1 MSAATAASPAVVP
14 VRRRRL
20 SRLTGA
26 FRHTSLTVGVVL
38 MAFVVAVVVIVPFFT
53 SNPDAVNPNNVFLPP
68 SGAHLFGTDSFGRD
82 MFARVVDGGRYT
94 LGAAIFIV
102 LLGGITGIALGIIA
116 GYFRG
121 AVGFVIMRLIDLLLA
136 FPGLLLA
143 LALDAILGPGLVNGV
158 LALSLIA
165 VPAYA
170 RVAEGATIEVRQ
182 RPYIDAATAAGVN
195 PVTIITRHV
204 LPNVR
209 DDLLVLTSSWLG
221 LSALWIAA
229 LGFIGLGVQPP
240 TPEWGSLLSSGQD
253 YVSVAWWITVFP
265 GIFLALF
272 VIGTN
277 LIGDGL
283 RDHFDKTL

>member
-1 MSAATAASPAVVP
+1 VDTTAVVSAGVTP
-14 VRRRRL
+14 PRGR
-20 SRLTGA
+20 SRLAGA
-26 FRHTSLTVGVVL
+26 FRHKSLAIGVALIVIVL
-38 MAFVVAVVVIVPFFT
+38 AVVIIGPFLN
-53 SNPDAVNPNNVFLPP
+53 SHNPDAVNPGAAFDPP
-68 SGAHLFGTDSFGRD
+68 SAAHLFGTDSFGRD
-82 MFARVVDGGRYT
+82 MLSRVETGGRYT
-94 LGAAIFIV
+94 ITAAIVIV
-102 LLGGITGIALGIIA
+102 LLGGVVGIALGIVA

-121 AVGFVIMRLIDLLLA
+121 VLGFVIMRLMDLLLA

-143 LALDAILGPGLVNGV
+143 LTAAAILGSGLTNGV
-158 LALSLIA
+158 LALAIIA

-170 RVAEGATIEVRQ
+170 RVAEGATIEIRN
-182 RPYIDAATAAGVN
+182 RPYIDAATSVGVN
-195 PVTIITRHV
+195 PFTMITRHV

-209 DDLLVLTSSWLG
+209 DDLLVLTSSWIG

-240 TPEWGSLLSSGQD
+240 TPEWGTLLSGGQD
-253 YVSVAWWITVFP
+253 YLSVAWWITTFP

>member
-1 MSAATAASPAVVP
+1 M
-14 VRRRRL
+14 R
-20 SRLTGA
+20 
-26 FRHTSLTVGVVL
+26 
-38 MAFVVAVVVIVPFFT
+38 
-53 SNPDAVNPNNVFLPP
+53 
-68 SGAHLFGTDSFGRD
+68 
-82 MFARVVDGGRYT
+82 
-94 LGAAIFIV
+94 
-102 LLGGITGIALGIIA
+102 IID
-116 GYFRG
+116 
-121 AVGFVIMRLIDLLLA
+121 VLLA
-136 FPGLLLA
+136 FPGILLA
-143 LALDAILGPGLVNGV
+143 LTAAAILGPGLVNGI

-182 RPYIDAATAAGVN
+182 LPYIDAAISGNIN
-195 PVTIITRHV
+195 PFAIITRHV
-204 LPNVR
+204 LPNIR
-209 DDLLVLTSSWLG
+209 DDLLVLTSSWVG

-240 TPEWGSLLSSGQD
+240 TPEWGTLLSGGQD
-253 YVSVAWWITVFP
+253 YISVAWWITVFP

>member
-1 MSAATAASPAVVP
+1 MTAAAASPAVAP
-14 VRRRRL
+14 ARRDRSRL
-20 SRLTGA
+20 SGLLQ
-26 FRHTSLTVGVVL
+26 HKSLAVGSALLALVL
-38 MAFVVAVVVIVPFFT
+38 AVTIIAPFFT
-53 SNPDAVNPNNVFLPP
+53 GNPDTVHPDATFAGP
-68 SGAHLFGTDSFGRD
+68 SAAHLFGADNFGRD
-82 MFARVVDGGRYT
+82 LFSRVVNGGRYT
-94 LGAAIFIV
+94 IGAAVVIV
-102 LLGGITGIALGIIA
+102 VLGGTVGIALGIIA

-136 FPGLLLA
+136 FPGILLA
-143 LALDAILGPGLVNGV
+143 LAADAILGPGLVNGV

-182 RPYIDAATAAGVN
+182 RPYIDAAIAAGVSSL
-195 PVTIITRHV
+195 TIIRRHV

-209 DDLLVLTSSWLG
+209 DDLLVLSSSWLG

-240 TPEWGSLLSSGQD
+240 TPEWGTLLSAGQD
-253 YVSVAWWITVFP
+253 YLSIAWWTSVFP

-283 RDHFDKTL
+283 RDQFDKSL